1 MKLLML
7 GRVPGQWKGESW
19 DGSAGKAG
27 GRCEEAEMRQSALSC
42 ALYILLCSHSKAGG
56 QSNKSV
62 HKRKRS
68 EVLEGKRRRRTDA
81 ERDQSVQQRLSNIQ
95 GKKKERVGG
104 STSKGEAADT
114 PAVCWSQGRIKN
126 NTEWMGKQL

>member
-7 GRVPGQWKGESW
+7 GRVPGQWEGESW

-27 GRCEEAEMRQSALSC
+27 GRCEEVEVRQSALSC
-42 ALYILLCSHSKAGG
+42 ALCMLLCSQSKGGG

-68 EVLEGKRRRRTDA
+68 EVLERKRRKGTDA
-81 ERDQSVQQRLSNIQ
+81 ERDQSVKQTLSNIGQEGRKGRREHQQ
-95 GKKKERVGG
+95 GRG
-104 STSKGEAADT
+104 SKDT
-114 PAVCWSQGRIKN
+114 PGVCWSQGRVKN
-126 NTEWMGKQL
+126 NTE